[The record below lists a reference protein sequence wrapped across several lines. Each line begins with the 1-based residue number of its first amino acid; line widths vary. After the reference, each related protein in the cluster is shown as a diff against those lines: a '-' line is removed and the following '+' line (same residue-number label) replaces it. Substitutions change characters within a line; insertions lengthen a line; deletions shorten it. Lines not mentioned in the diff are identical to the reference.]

1 MKATAPARQG
11 LRAKRKRLENFRVMA
26 EQSET
31 ERDFVD
37 LLADQWQR
45 TRPGI
50 DYSWFGFVTRVQR
63 LAVFINAIQEDF
75 ARAHGLKYGEFLVL
89 AALRRSIPECA
100 LNPTELF
107 RSLLITSGAITKRVD
122 RLVAMGL
129 VERRADPEDRRGV
142 LVYLTERGRQLCD
155 EMTVTS
161 FGHDSAYGRLKKL
174 SEQDRKDL
182 ANLLRRALLAFEQSE
197 SASATERKRAEP
209 RVAPMREL

>member
-1 MKATAPARQG
+1 MSAGRGKFQAMTERG
-11 LRAKRKRLENFRVMA
+11 
-26 EQSET
+26 ET

-37 LLADQWQR
+37 GLIEQWQR
-45 TRPGI
+45 ASPSF

-63 LAVFINAIQEDF
+63 LSVFINAIQENF

-122 RLVAMGL
+122 RLVGMGL

-142 LVYLTERGRQLCD
+142 LVYLTARGHQLCD
-155 EMTVTS
+155 EMIATS
-161 FGHDSAYGRLKKL
+161 FAQDSAYGRVKNFN
-174 SEQDRKDL
+174 EQDRRDL
-182 ANLLRRALLAFEQSE
+182 ANLLRRALMAFEQCDSTAASE
-197 SASATERKRAEP
+197 RRRAEVRSSPP
-209 RVAPMREL
+209 REPDNT